1 MSTLRKKVFLG
12 APMKYFSL
20 YGSNNSDFAVFV
32 NAAFGEIKDHNLRIT
47 RFEKKIAMEVLGLFL
62 PYVKRYFQEHQLSV
76 FFFTNQITQ
85 NLLFR
90 RMTVLQRSK
99 ITV

>member
-1 MSTLRKKVFLG
+1 
-12 APMKYFSL
+12 MKCFSL
-20 YGSNNSDFAVFV
+20 YGSNNSGFAVFV

-85 NLLFR
+85 NLFFR

-99 ITV
+99 TTV